1 MPAPHVLIE
10 TLAEMLRRGEP
21 LVSVT
26 LVESVGSTPQDLGSK
41 MIVTAEGL
49 QSGTVGGG
57 QVEHQA
63 IEHAKQMLAAT
74 PNESR
79 THQLVEWNL
88 HRDVGMTCGGVV
100 KLFFETYHQSVWRV
114 ALFGAGHV
122 AQAVIHCLKPLDC
135 RVTCIDPRQ
144 DWLDRITPGEPIEKI
159 CTAEPWTQVES
170 LKDDTFVLCMTMGH
184 GTDRPILEEIFR
196 QNRSFPY
203 LGVIGSKSKRAVLM
217 RELLAAGVTQEQVD
231 SFHCPIG
238 LPLGGNQPGE
248 IAVSVVAQ
256 LLEQRDAWRKSQPHA
271 P

>member
-1 MPAPHVLIE
+1 MSAPHGFIE
-10 TLAEMLRRGEP
+10 TLAEMLRSGEP

-26 LVESVGSTPQDLGSK
+26 LVEAVGSTPQDSGSK

-57 QVEHQA
+57 PIEHRA
-63 IEHAKQMLAAT
+63 IEHAKQMLDAT
-74 PNESR
+74 PNEAR

-88 HRDVGMTCGGVV
+88 HRDVDMTCGGVV

-122 AQAVIHCLKPLDC
+122 AQAVIHCLEPLDC
-135 RVTCIDPRQ
+135 RILCIDPRQ
-144 DWLDRITPGEPIEKI
+144 DWLDRITPGAQFEKI
-159 CTAEPWTQVES
+159 RVAEPFTQVEH

-196 QNRSFPY
+196 QHRNFPY
-203 LGVIGSKSKRAVLM
+203 LGVIGSKSKRALLT
-217 RELLAAGVTQEQVD
+217 RELLAAGVTQEQVS
-231 SFHCPIG
+231 SFYCPIG
-238 LPLGGNQPGE
+238 LPLGSNQPCE

-256 LLEQRDAWRKSQPHA
+256 LLEQRDAWRKRLP
-271 P
+271 